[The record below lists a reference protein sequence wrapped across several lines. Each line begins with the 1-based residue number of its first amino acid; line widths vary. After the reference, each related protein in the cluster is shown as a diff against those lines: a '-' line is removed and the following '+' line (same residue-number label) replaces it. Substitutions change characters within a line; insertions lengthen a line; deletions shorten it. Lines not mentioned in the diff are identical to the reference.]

1 MYVFLY
7 KLSWSEDGQSKD
19 VQGAVVATSYAEAM
33 EHLENYYAVVQVD
46 YLFCITDGNVLE
58 LPNFDVKAFAESDLY

>member
-7 KLSWSEDGQSKD
+7 KLFWSEDGDSKN
-19 VQGAVVATSYAEAM
+19 VQGAVVAKSYAEAM

-46 YLFCITDGNVLE
+46 YLFCLTDGNVLE
-58 LPNFDVKAFAESDLY
+58 LPDFDVKALAESDLY